1 MAQPKATLA
10 ERMRAHR
17 EAFELSL
24 KLGCTPKE
32 AEQEIAR
39 RNARAN
45 WHASKARLD
54 AKIHGRPAPPPN
66 PNPRASHGGSA
77 TELPHRKRKEIRS

>member
-1 MAQPKATLA
+1 MMARPKPTIA

-24 KLGCTPKE
+24 ELGCTPKE
-32 AEQEIAR
+32 AEAELER
-39 RNARAN
+39 RKAVSH

-54 AKIHGRPAPPPN
+54 AKIHGRPAPLTEPEPPRE
-66 PNPRASHGGSA
+66 PWWQRD
-77 TELPHRKRKEIRS
+77 

>member
-1 MAQPKATLA
+1 MMAQPKATIA

-17 EAFELSL
+17 EAFDLSL

-32 AEQEIAR
+32 AEAELAR
-39 RNARAN
+39 RNARTN

-54 AKIHGRPAPPPN
+54 AKIHGLPQPLTEPEPPREPWWQ
-66 PNPRASHGGSA
+66 RD
-77 TELPHRKRKEIRS
+77 